1 MPQSPIGSGETVIC
15 RTSRTPRYAL
25 VIFDFDGTLSDSAA
39 WFARELNGVARR
51 YRFKQSSESD
61 LHTMRGIDART
72 LLRQLDVAR
81 WKLPLIA
88 RHMRRLM
95 TRDIAEIALFP
106 GIAAAL
112 NGLHE
117 AGVRLAIVSSNSLE
131 NVRLVLGAET
141 AALIDHFA
149 CGTSLFEKP
158 AKFRRVLKRARIQPA
173 GAIAIGDEVRDIDA
187 AAACGIASG
196 AVAWGYAAPS
206 ALRARGPTIL
216 FDDTEALLAY
226 LLPSMA
232 DRSARAAEVE
242 KLMYPSG
249 TALEN

>member
-1 MPQSPIGSGETVIC
+1 M
-15 RTSRTPRYAL
+15 
-25 VIFDFDGTLSDSAA
+25 
-39 WFARELNGVARR
+39 ARR

-158 AKFRRVLKRARIQPA
+158 AKFRRVLKRARIYPR
-173 GAIAIGDEVRDIDA
+173 GRDRD
-187 AAACGIASG
+187 
-196 AVAWGYAAPS
+196 
-206 ALRARGPTIL
+206 RRRGPRHQCGRRLRDRVRRRRMGLRGAKRPARTRS
-216 FDDTEALLAY
+216 DD
-226 LLPSMA
+226 P
-232 DRSARAAEVE
+232 V
-242 KLMYPSG
+242 
-249 TALEN
+249 

>member
-1 MPQSPIGSGETVIC
+1 MPARIRQSLRTPRSPTGSCETVIC
-15 RTSRTPRYAL
+15 QASRAPRYAL

-51 YRFKQSSESD
+51 YRFKQSSEGD
-61 LHTMRGIDART
+61 LQTMRGIDART
-72 LLRQLDVAR
+72 LLRQLGVAR

-95 TRDIAEIALFP
+95 TRDIAEIELFP
-106 GIAAAL
+106 GIADAL
-112 NGLHE
+112 HSLHE
-117 AGVRLAIVSSNSLE
+117 AGVLLALVSSNSIE

-158 AKFRRVLKRARIQPA
+158 AKFRHVLKRARIQPA
-173 GAIAIGDEVRDIDA
+173 DAIAIGDEVRDIEA

-206 ALRARGPTIL
+206 ALRARDPIIL
-216 FDDTEALLAY
+216 FEDIEALLAY
-226 LLPSMA
+226 LLP
-232 DRSARAAEVE
+232 
-242 KLMYPSG
+242 
-249 TALEN
+249 